1 MEKLIFFPL
10 LKINIYISHFQTIKQ
25 KCKKIF
31 LIFEIQKK
39 RRKCLQHSKLLGYHN
54 KNRMTDKED
63 TAVSNKKDNQ
73 VNNETTNQK
82 KKEDKSI
89 KKGEIN
95 ESDSDE
101 DIVSETD
108 FIKTGGIYLSSSGTI
123 HKGKMVQRAKICDF
137 DSNSQLVSS
146 NPRFIPSNRN
156 NFKYSRLLRTIKATA
171 NFKTNHEEE
180 LPVKI
185 DDIIT
190 IHSEPSYGWC
200 QGSIEGK
207 TGWFPVIV
215 SEELTKEAQKEYDV
229 SSIQFILKKKT
240 NNCIFLYYK
249 LEI

>member
-1 MEKLIFFPL
+1 
-10 LKINIYISHFQTIKQ
+10 
-25 KCKKIF
+25 
-31 LIFEIQKK
+31 
-39 RRKCLQHSKLLGYHN
+39 
-54 KNRMTDKED
+54 MTDKED

-229 SSIQFILKKKT
+229 SSIQFILKRKLITTFFCTT
-240 NNCIFLYYK
+240 N
-249 LEI
+249 